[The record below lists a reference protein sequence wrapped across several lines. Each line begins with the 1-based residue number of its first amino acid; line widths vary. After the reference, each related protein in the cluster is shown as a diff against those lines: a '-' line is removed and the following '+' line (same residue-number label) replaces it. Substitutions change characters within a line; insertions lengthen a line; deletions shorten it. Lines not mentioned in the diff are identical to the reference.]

1 MFNVYNNNINTGY
14 EQTICNQPFCALIKS
29 MKTQISEGKL
39 TVFKL
44 KILVRVKDLMVF
56 FYPHRGIDLFENLK

>member
-44 KILVRVKDLMVF
+44 KI
-56 FYPHRGIDLFENLK
+56 

>member
-29 MKTQISEGKL
+29 MKTQISEGRLTMFKL
-39 TVFKL
+39 KSDKL
-44 KILVRVKDLMVF
+44 KILVRVEDLMVF
-56 FYPHRGIDLFENLK
+56 FTPIEV

>member
-29 MKTQISEGKL
+29 MKTQISEGRLTMFKL
-39 TVFKL
+39 KSDKL
-44 KILVRVKDLMVF
+44 KILVRVEDLMVF
-56 FYPHRGIDLFENLK
+56 FTAIEV